1 MKKLSALLLFMLLT
15 SGAFAQGWTFN
26 GYFPD
31 TTHYRFPS
39 GGHGVAVDPY
49 GRVWYA
55 PFSSAVD
62 SIWNGNAWVKCGAL
76 FCFNPDGTQAS
87 FSPIKVFVG
96 PGVSPD
102 SLVAN
107 TGRGLKTHPD
117 GDILASYFDFTH
129 KIDYKTGLSKGKF
142 RNTVG
147 ASAVANAV
155 DGNGN
160 YFSANVAP
168 GNPIKI
174 WDPTFNFLGNAVDSS
189 VGFSR
194 SFEVGADGNTIY
206 WAGYTNHAIFK
217 YTRPDEFSPF
227 TVTDTILKGFDCE
240 SFGWNRKYN
249 YLWASSGS
257 NNDLPNRYPGATTF
271 WANRAWY
278 AYDPVSGEI
287 KDSLLW
293 NMYPGATDSRP
304 RGIAF
309 SPSGDTAYV
318 TCFGSTNYPPIER
331 FINPNPSSIKD
342 LGMTVQ
348 DYKLFQNYP
357 NPFNPS
363 TEIRF
368 SLKAA
373 GFTTLKIYD
382 ILGKEVATLVSE
394 NLNSGMYAYSF
405 DASKLASGTYIYEV
419 VSNNV
424 RLTNKMLLMK

>member
-31 TTHYRFPS
+31 TTHFRVGS

-49 GRVWYA
+49 GRIW
-55 PFSSAVD
+55 FSLYSNLAD

-76 FCFNPDGTQAS
+76 YCFNQDGTQAS

-102 SLVAN
+102 SLVGN
-107 TGRGLKTHPD
+107 TGRGLKAHPD
-117 GDILASYFDFTH
+117 GDILATFFDFTH

-147 ASAVANAV
+147 NSGVANAV

-160 YFSANVAP
+160 FFSANVVG

-174 WDPTFNFLGNAVDSS
+174 WDPSFNFLGNAVDSS

-194 SFEVGADGNTIY
+194 GFEVGADGNTIY

-240 SFGWNRKYN
+240 SIAWNRKYN
-249 YLWASSGS
+249 LLWASAGS

-271 WANRAWY
+271 WSNRTWY
-278 AYDPVSGEI
+278 AYDAVSGEI
-287 KDSLLW
+287 KDSLSW
-293 NMYPGATDSRP
+293 NMYPGAVDARP
-304 RGIAF
+304 RGIGF

-318 TCFGSTNYPPIER
+318 TAFGASNYPPMER

-342 LGMTVQ
+342 LGMNVE
-348 DYKLFQNYP
+348 DFKLFQNYP

-368 SLKAA
+368 SLKSA
-373 GFTTLKIYD
+373 GFTTLKVYD

>member
-31 TTHYRFPS
+31 TTHYRVGS

-49 GRVWYA
+49 GRIW
-55 PFSSAVD
+55 FSLYSNLAD

-76 FCFNPDGTQAS
+76 YCFNQDGTQAS

-102 SLVAN
+102 SLVGN
-107 TGRGLKTHPD
+107 TGRGLKVHPD
-117 GDILASYFDFTH
+117 GDILATYFDFTH

-142 RNTVG
+142 RNTIG
-147 ASAVANAV
+147 NSGVANAV

-160 YFSANVAP
+160 FFSANVVG

-174 WDPTFNFLGNAVDSS
+174 WDPAFNFLGNAVDSS

-194 SFEVGADGNTIY
+194 GFEVGADGNTIY

-240 SFGWNRKYN
+240 SIAWNRKSN
-249 YLWASSGS
+249 LLWASAGS

-271 WANRAWY
+271 WSNRTWY

-287 KDSLLW
+287 KDSLSW
-293 NMYPGATDSRP
+293 NLYPGATDARP
-304 RGIAF
+304 RGISFTA
-309 SPSGDTAYV
+309 SGDTAYV
-318 TCFGSTNYPPIER
+318 TAFGASNYPPMER
-331 FINPNPSSIKD
+331 FINPNPSSVKD
-342 LGMTVQ
+342 LGMNVQ
-348 DYKLFQNYP
+348 DFKLFQNYP

-368 SLKAA
+368 SLKSS
-373 GFTTLKIYD
+373 GFTTLKVYD